1 MEKVIITKV
10 FRTDTDKAGAKLINK
25 NGKEYTK
32 CNIQTKQHGEK
43 YLSGFGNKTNENW
56 KIGDEVEII
65 VKTVVS
71 NGTEYLN
78 YETPK
83 AEDLQKN
90 EIEVLKT
97 KLWALTHRVDE
108 MAEYLKVKFGK
119 ADAPKVEKTSD
130 GIDYPDEQPSDSIP
144 F

>member
-10 FRTDTDKAGAKLINK
+10 FRTDTDKAGAKLMSK
-25 NGKEYTK
+25 AGKPYTK
-32 CNIQTKQHGEK
+32 CNIQTQQHGEK

-56 KIGDEVEII
+56 KAGDEVEIK
-65 VKTVVS
+65 VTQ
-71 NGTEYLN
+71 NGEWLN

-119 ADAPKVEKTSD
+119 ADAPKVEKPFD
-130 GIDYPDEQPSDSIP
+130 GIDYPDEQPSESIP

>member
-10 FRTDTDKAGAKLINK
+10 FRTDTDKAGAKLMSK
-25 NGKEYTK
+25 AGKPYTK
-32 CNIQTKQHGEK
+32 CNIQTQQHGER

-56 KIGDEVEII
+56 KAGDEVEIKI
-65 VKTVVS
+65 TQ
-71 NGTEYLN
+71 NGEWLN

-90 EIEVLKT
+90 EIELLKT

-108 MAEYLKVKFGK
+108 MAEYFKVKFGK
-119 ADAPKVEKTSD
+119 AEQAKVEQKSD
-130 GIDYPDEQPSDSIP
+130 TLDYPQEDYSADNIP